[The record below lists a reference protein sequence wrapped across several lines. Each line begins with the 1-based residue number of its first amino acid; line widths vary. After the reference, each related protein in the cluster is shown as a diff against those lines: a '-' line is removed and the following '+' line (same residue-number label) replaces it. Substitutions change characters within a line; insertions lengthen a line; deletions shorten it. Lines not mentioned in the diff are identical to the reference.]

1 MCDTV
6 VLLLTVPQVAQRLG
20 LGRSTIYSFLQTGAL
35 PSLKV
40 GRLRRI
46 TAADL
51 DAFVQKLK
59 KDS

>member
-1 MCDTV
+1 VCDV
-6 VLLLTVPQVAQRLG
+6 VLLLTVPQVAERMG

-46 TAADL
+46 MAADL
-51 DAFVQKLK
+51 DAFVKKLK
-59 KDS
+59 EG